1 MSDENMCDLTL
12 DLDEL
17 CLRTQTVDRV
27 KKRRRISFRTSS
39 PITFDLDSPQ
49 SKNSSMDSGLPLSDH
64 NEDLD
69 GSFTELCEKKTTKR
83 KRSEE
88 DISSVPVINFDSA
101 DDSADEC
108 FRVFKRGKHPI
119 IKILLPFGKFYRLPF
134 NPRL

>member
-17 CLRTQTVDRV
+17 CLRTQAVDRV
-27 KKRRRISFRTSS
+27 KKKRRISFRTSS

-64 NEDLD
+64 NDDLD
-69 GSFTELCEKKTTKR
+69 GSFTELCEKKKTTKR

-88 DISSVPVINFDSA
+88 DLPVMPVITFDSA

-108 FRVFKRGKHPI
+108 FRVVKIGK
-119 IKILLPFGKFYRLPF
+119 
-134 NPRL
+134 